1 LLDTDVFGMQDTSEG
16 ALAAS
21 AGPGSTVGPMSG
33 SQLNAGSALRT
44 LIGQKEK
51 ELHDMNEYRIQV
63 DTHYKPAG
71 VQACTYK
78 NMHASIHTCMH
89 ARERDR
95 ERGVNIQRVGAARRT
110 LQRW

>member
-1 LLDTDVFGMQDTSEG
+1 MQDTSEG

-21 AGPGSTVGPMSG
+21 VGPGSTVGPMSG

-63 DTHYKPAG
+63 DTHHKPAG
-71 VQACTYK
+71 VYTQKYARKHTYTRV
-78 NMHASIHTCMH
+78 SVTE
-89 ARERDR
+89 RE
-95 ERGVNIQRVGAARRT
+95 V
-110 LQRW
+110 